1 MPNDHGLYASQLTAK
16 LLTDMNIKPVIQ
28 EEETG
33 CAIAACAALA
43 GMSYVEAR
51 RVANRLGIYAAD
63 KALWSETHYIRKLL
77 RELGISASTKE
88 VPFESWESMPEK
100 ALLAIKWREEN
111 GLPYWHWVVFL
122 RDKEQCIVLDSKKG
136 LKSNIRRD
144 FGRMKPRWY
153 IEIYD

>member
-1 MPNDHGLYASQLTAK
+1 
-16 LLTDMNIKPVIQ
+16 MNIKPVIQ

-33 CAIAACAALA
+33 CAIAASAALA

-51 RVANRLGIYAAD
+51 RVANKLGIYAAD
-63 KALWSETHYIRKLL
+63 KALWSETNHIRKLL
-77 RELGISASTKE
+77 RELGISASSTE
-88 VPFESWESMPEK
+88 VPFKSWGSLPEK
-100 ALLAIKWREEN
+100 ALLAIKWREEKAMS
-111 GLPYWHWVVFL
+111 YWHWVVFL
-122 RDKEQCIVLDSKKG
+122 REQEQCIVLDSKKG